1 MQAVTRR
8 IDSSAGNLMRIIL
21 NLMNESGPWAPVST
35 QINQMDIFQKV
46 RNAELTSAVGADGRL
61 QVLNVEL
68 IRKNKFCF
76 RNTNRCNAEEE
87 KRLYKFKCKYSY
99 FWYGFDSCFVLDFV
113 KFLDLNF
120 VKFSICIELS
130 STIKF
135 FNS

>member
-35 QINQMDIFQKV
+35 QISQMDIFQKV

-76 RNTNRCNAEEE
+76 RNTNRCNAE
-87 KRLYKFKCKYSY
+87 
-99 FWYGFDSCFVLDFV
+99 
-113 KFLDLNF
+113 
-120 VKFSICIELS
+120 
-130 STIKF
+130 
-135 FNS
+135 